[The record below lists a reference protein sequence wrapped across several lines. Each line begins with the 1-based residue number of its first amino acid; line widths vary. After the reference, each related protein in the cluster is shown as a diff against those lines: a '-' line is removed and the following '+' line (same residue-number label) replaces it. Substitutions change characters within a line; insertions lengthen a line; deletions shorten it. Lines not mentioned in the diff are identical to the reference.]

1 MKIGNT
7 ALLLALAAH
16 ESSSFSLQLQSVVQT
31 NRARISHN
39 KSISRIDTSLFSTV
53 VEQPPAEAEEVYGTI
68 VGDTKGA
75 ALFLNNVA
83 ISRGAEPLLKDI
95 NWSVQP
101 NERWGI
107 VGVNGAGKSTLLGAI
122 TGTVRMDSGKAL
134 VHSNVRVG
142 YMRQT
147 AVSGSTKTVYEE
159 AKSEMT
165 ALEDARQVLDIAT
178 KRVEDG
184 DYSEEALDDLANAQE
199 LFQNLGG
206 YEQEQMVESVLK
218 GLGFEPDDSDRLCS
232 SFSGGWQMRI
242 GLARL
247 LLSKPSLLLLDE
259 PSNHLDSAA
268 RDWLGKYIANYDG
281 SVVLVSHDVSLMD
294 ASVNNIVE
302 ITAGTLIEYKSCSY
316 NRYLEE
322 KEFRALSA
330 QAEYEKN
337 LEEAAQLQKFIDK
350 FSAGTK
356 SKSAQSRVKALER
369 MKKEGRLDPPP
380 AAVVTTAR
388 IPYLKL
394 PAPPKPHGEN
404 LLVLK
409 DATIGYNSEEKPLLE
424 NISLTIPR
432 GMKLLLRGPNGAG
445 KSTLLKALRGNVP
458 SMIQQGSR
466 IENQQLKLGV
476 FTQDL
481 AQELDKDARAVDLVT
496 DYARTGADGDITI
509 SDEDAR
515 RVMGA
520 LGLTGEKSL
529 RQIKALSGGEKAR
542 VALSMFSLKAS
553 NLLMLDEP
561 SNHLDVG
568 CIQGLAN
575 ALSGWGGKDGAVVI
589 ISHDREFCDRVDF
602 THIGT
607 VIDGKLKLEQRSLQ
621 ESDWEQYDIGAK
633 LV

>member
-53 VEQPPAEAEEVYGTI
+53 VEKPPAEAEEVYGTI

-247 LLSKPSLLLLDE
+247 L
-259 PSNHLDSAA
+259 
-268 RDWLGKYIANYDG
+268 R
-281 SVVLVSHDVSLMD
+281 
-294 ASVNNIVE
+294 
-302 ITAGTLIEYKSCSY
+302 KSIH
-316 NRYLEE
+316 R
-322 KEFRALSA
+322 
-330 QAEYEKN
+330 
-337 LEEAAQLQKFIDK
+337 
-350 FSAGTK
+350 
-356 SKSAQSRVKALER
+356 
-369 MKKEGRLDPPP
+369 
-380 AAVVTTAR
+380 TT
-388 IPYLKL
+388 
-394 PAPPKPHGEN
+394 
-404 LLVLK
+404 
-409 DATIGYNSEEKPLLE
+409 
-424 NISLTIPR
+424 
-432 GMKLLLRGPNGAG
+432 
-445 KSTLLKALRGNVP
+445 
-458 SMIQQGSR
+458 
-466 IENQQLKLGV
+466 
-476 FTQDL
+476 
-481 AQELDKDARAVDLVT
+481 
-496 DYARTGADGDITI
+496 
-509 SDEDAR
+509 
-515 RVMGA
+515 
-520 LGLTGEKSL
+520 
-529 RQIKALSGGEKAR
+529 
-542 VALSMFSLKAS
+542 
-553 NLLMLDEP
+553 
-561 SNHLDVG
+561 
-568 CIQGLAN
+568 
-575 ALSGWGGKDGAVVI
+575 
-589 ISHDREFCDRVDF
+589 
-602 THIGT
+602 
-607 VIDGKLKLEQRSLQ
+607 
-621 ESDWEQYDIGAK
+621 
-633 LV
+633 